1 MQEPQM
7 DPVRQQPLNDA
18 ALSAGK
24 AEWQTPAVTE
34 ISRFEI
40 LSVGPSPGTQE
51 NFTYS
56 DKSG

>member
-1 MQEPQM
+1 M
-7 DPVRQQPLNDA
+7 DPVRQKPLNDA